1 MSHSHSNT
9 ALGRKHRDL
18 IFGIDSARSF
28 TVDTVDGVTLTK
40 YYLLIKIVFYV
51 PREFLKRRQCIMDL
65 PCLAGEMSI
74 MSCNVPFS
82 YYVQP
87 NIKEDEMLVNL

>member
-9 ALGRKHRDL
+9 ALGRKLRDL

-40 YYLLIKIVFYV
+40 YFLLTKIVLYI
-51 PREFLKRRQCIMDL
+51 PREVFERRQCIMDL
-65 PCLAGEMSI
+65 PCLAGEMFI

-82 YYVQP
+82 YYAQP
-87 NIKEDEMLVNL
+87 NIKED